1 MTKKATET
9 PYLNAKK
16 EYNEREG
23 SLNASHQL
31 NKIINILCLLIALS
45 AVGGLVYYRYLLQ
58 LVPFV
63 VEVDKLGQTY
73 AVARA
78 DRAAPADPRVIHATV
93 ARFITLARMVTPD
106 ATLQR
111 KGIFDLYASLA
122 SSDPATFKMNEFLG
136 AKSEENPFKRAAKET
151 VEIQITSVLPQSDET
166 WQVDWMETVRDGSQL
181 ARYPMRALL
190 NVYVVPPN
198 HKTSEEQ
205 LRKNPLGIF
214 IRDFSWSKQL

>member
-78 DRAAPADPRVIHATV
+78 DRADPRVIHATV

-166 WQVDWMETVRDGSQL
+166 WQVDWMETVRDRGDGSQL

>member
-63 VEVDKLGQTY
+63 VDGG
-73 AVARA
+73 
-78 DRAAPADPRVIHATV
+78 
-93 ARFITLARMVTPD
+93 LA
-106 ATLQR
+106 
-111 KGIFDLYASLA
+111 F
-122 SSDPATFKMNEFLG
+122 
-136 AKSEENPFKRAAKET
+136 
-151 VEIQITSVLPQSDET
+151 
-166 WQVDWMETVRDGSQL
+166 
-181 ARYPMRALL
+181 
-190 NVYVVPPN
+190 
-198 HKTSEEQ
+198 
-205 LRKNPLGIF
+205 
-214 IRDFSWSKQL
+214 

>member
-78 DRAAPADPRVIHATV
+78 DRAAPRVIHATV

-166 WQVDWMETVRDGSQL
+166 WQVDWMETVRDRGDGSQL

>member
-63 VEVDKLGQTY
+63 VEVDQARPNLRRSASGQGGSRRSPRHPRHGRPLHH
-73 AVARA
+73 AGPHGNAGC
-78 DRAAPADPRVIHATV
+78 DAPAQGDLRSVRLSRFFRSGHVQDERVS
-93 ARFITLARMVTPD
+93 
-106 ATLQR
+106 
-111 KGIFDLYASLA
+111 G
-122 SSDPATFKMNEFLG
+122 
-136 AKSEENPFKRAAKET
+136 SEIRRES
-151 VEIQITSVLPQSDET
+151 VQTS
-166 WQVDWMETVRDGSQL
+166 R
-181 ARYPMRALL
+181 
-190 NVYVVPPN
+190 
-198 HKTSEEQ
+198 
-205 LRKNPLGIF
+205 
-214 IRDFSWSKQL
+214 

>member
-1 MTKKATET
+1 MTKKPTET

-16 EYNEREG
+16 EFNEREG
-23 SLNASHQL
+23 SRNASHQL
-31 NKIINILCLLIALS
+31 SKIINILCLIIALTS
-45 AVGGLVYYRYLLQ
+45 IGGLVYYRSLFQ
-58 LVPFV
+58 FVPYV
-63 VEVDKLGQTY
+63 IEVDKLGQTY

-111 KGIFDLYASLA
+111 KAIFDLYASLA

-151 VEIQITSVLPQSDET
+151 VEIQITHPTAVGRNLAGGLDGNGPGPWRWLSTRPLPNEGVAQSVCRSPHPQDLGRAVTQKS
-166 WQVDWMETVRDGSQL
+166 
-181 ARYPMRALL
+181 ARHFYPR
-190 NVYVVPPN
+190 
-198 HKTSEEQ
+198 
-205 LRKNPLGIF
+205 F
-214 IRDFSWSKQL
+214 